1 MARAEPLKL
10 WVSLLAA
17 VSLSGVLA
25 ATTLSGEAGAQEAGC
40 KGRVVLDAGHGGS
53 DSGTVNAKYGLKEKD
68 QTLDVARRLEALL

>member
-1 MARAEPLKL
+1 
-10 WVSLLAA
+10 VGVIVGGGLL
-17 VSLSGVLA
+17 VRVLA